1 MTGHRVCLAALLTFP
16 FRGLVIGA
24 NHIQSSGVL
33 QEIAMI
39 SYLHVCVSLYY
50 RNTGS

>member
-1 MTGHRVCLAALLTFP
+1 MAGHGVCLATPLTFP

-24 NHIQSSGVL
+24 NPIQSSGVL

-39 SYLHVCVSLYY
+39 SYLHVCGCLYS